1 MKLKQNIIK
10 AGLVVGGIL
19 LVALTV
25 LFWPKAS
32 ESNSTTPTQQGVIS
46 GEKTSIQ
53 VVTNQQTQ
61 TISNTGDGTT
71 VRIRAIGDILLHD
84 FVYNTVRSANGYNFN
99 SMLEPVK
106 RYIENADITI
116 ANMETI
122 VAGEQIG
129 LGTYP
134 LFNAP
139 AEILDTLKYVG
150 VDIVNNT
157 SNHTMDMGGEGAL
170 LSIQQLKKHG
180 MPYVGSY
187 ESWNDYNTPR
197 ILEANGIKVGFLAYT
212 YGLNGLELPEGQ
224 EYLATL
230 IDTELI
236 PLEIKALKEKVDV
249 SVVIIQNGEE
259 YLTLPTENQLMIHGI
274 ARDAGASFVLG
285 GHPHVMEPF
294 IYYNESQAGILSHGN
309 FLTGQYEPAT
319 KVGGIT
325 EFTFRKLSSG
335 QVVLDSMRFMPTY
348 NIGLPEFDTY
358 SVVPL
363 ADWQK
368 YGIPNGEAL
377 LQEIR
382 ERMTTFTNKVEVVD
396 YLD

>member
-274 ARDAGASFVLG
+274 ARDAGANFVLG

-294 IYYNESQAGILSHGN
+294 IYYNESQAGIFSHGN